1 MDAIYT
7 FDYSVLNWLQEH
19 ATPFFDTFFGLVTHL
34 GDKGLFWI
42 LMACVFLCFKK
53 TRRMGLVMG
62 FAIFLGGL
70 FGNVI
75 LKPLVHRIRPY
86 NYEIWEPLRT
96 AAELLIEAPTDFSF
110 PSGHTLVSFEASVSI
125 FAFNKKWGVP
135 AIVLAFLIA
144 FSRIYL
150 YVHYVTDVLAG
161 IVMGTAF
168 AIVSYFVIDALGK
181 SAWPKFLEWRKK
193 RKEASEKSSG

>member
-1 MDAIYT
+1 
-7 FDYSVLNWLQEH
+7 
-19 ATPFFDTFFGLVTHL
+19 
-34 GDKGLFWI
+34 
-42 LMACVFLCFKK
+42 
-53 TRRMGLVMG
+53 
-62 FAIFLGGL
+62 
-70 FGNVI
+70 VI